1 MASTLEVRVDSV
13 VLFLKNCRSE
23 ALLSMAKLRQSFV
36 LLLEIGIQVGIIV
49 SFTLHVV
56 LKSVIKKNENV
67 WIQSLAS
74 AWFRRVWLCVCSR
87 YRGALVPVDFNW
99 YHLSECHLNYCWAC
113 VLVFGFFFCFCWII
127 LNWNATLGWLY
138 IF

>member
-1 MASTLEVRVDSV
+1 MASTLEMRVDSV

-36 LLLEIGIQVGIIV
+36 LLLQIGIQVGIVV

-67 WIQSLAS
+67 
-74 AWFRRVWLCVCSR
+74 
-87 YRGALVPVDFNW
+87 
-99 YHLSECHLNYCWAC
+99 
-113 VLVFGFFFCFCWII
+113 
-127 LNWNATLGWLY
+127 
-138 IF
+138 

>member
-67 WIQSLAS
+67 
-74 AWFRRVWLCVCSR
+74 
-87 YRGALVPVDFNW
+87 
-99 YHLSECHLNYCWAC
+99 
-113 VLVFGFFFCFCWII
+113 
-127 LNWNATLGWLY
+127 
-138 IF
+138 

>member
-1 MASTLEVRVDSV
+1 MASTLEMRVDSV

-56 LKSVIKKNENV
+56 LKSVIKKNEN
-67 WIQSLAS
+67 L
-74 AWFRRVWLCVCSR
+74 
-87 YRGALVPVDFNW
+87 
-99 YHLSECHLNYCWAC
+99 
-113 VLVFGFFFCFCWII
+113 
-127 LNWNATLGWLY
+127 
-138 IF
+138 

>member
-1 MASTLEVRVDSV
+1 MASTLEMRVDSV

-67 WIQSLAS
+67 
-74 AWFRRVWLCVCSR
+74 
-87 YRGALVPVDFNW
+87 
-99 YHLSECHLNYCWAC
+99 
-113 VLVFGFFFCFCWII
+113 
-127 LNWNATLGWLY
+127 
-138 IF
+138 